1 MGLRFLRLIP
11 GVLSVLLAMA
21 AVMAAGDPASAAAKE
36 CSAEKRA
43 EILAAPRGKN
53 DRVLIDCSITLK
65 RGDVVT
71 KRLIFRGRQASG
83 VTFDCNGG
91 TIDGLRKATKKD
103 TIEIVS
109 QRRSRNGESIWIRPE
124 NVTIRNCTLKGS
136 VHVIGMGRNGQGRF
150 VKQSSFTRG
159 HTKRAQ
165 DAAPRNITLSNMTIE
180 AKDSRTPIYLGP
192 GATYFT
198 LENSVLSGQSNALG
212 VYLDAESAHNTF
224 RNNTFR
230 VKTDGRE
237 IIAVDGSADN
247 LFVGNRFSAL
257 QQGGIYIYRNCGEG
271 GTVRHLEPRRN
282 EIINNVFYYKDFS
295 GHNISIRNWTTG
307 SFNMT
312 GKVPA
317 VWIGSRGGMQP
328 WCGSDSKYPF
338 GSGKDNGDFA
348 RDTVVAQNQIVA
360 LSAKD
365 MIEVDDKPNTVFGNE
380 SVKEA
385 KKRASGCYVDN
396 GFPEPFIRDGE
407 TIRVMSRN
415 GKPVCTG
422 TAITCRDGVEVK
434 KKVAC
439 GKE

>member
-1 MGLRFLRLIP
+1 MREAFSRLVAVAI
-11 GVLSVLLAMA
+11 LL
-21 AVMAAGDPASAAAKE
+21 SAAAVFSGGPARAAAAE

-43 EILAAPRGKN
+43 EILAPARGK
-53 DRVLIDCSITLK
+53 DTDVLIDCSITLK
-65 RGDVVT
+65 PGDVVT
-71 KRLIFRGRQASG
+71 KRLIFRGKQASG
-83 VTFDCNGG
+83 VMFDCNGG
-91 TIDGLRKATKKD
+91 TIDGLRQKTKED

-109 QRRSRNGESIWIRPE
+109 QRRSRNGENTWIRPE

-150 VKQSSFTRG
+150 VKESSFTRG

-165 DAAPRNITLSNMTIE
+165 DAAPRNVTLSKMTIE

-198 LENSVLSGQSNALG
+198 LEDSVLSGQSNALG
-212 VYLDAESAHNTF
+212 VYLDAESAYNTF

-230 VKTDGRE
+230 VKTEGRE

-282 EIINNVFYYKDFS
+282 KIINNVFYYKDFS
-295 GHNISIRNWTTG
+295 GHTISIRNWTTG

-317 VWIGSRGGMQP
+317 VWVGSRGGMQP

-348 RDTVVAQNQIVA
+348 RDNVIAQNQVVE

-365 MIEVDDKPNTVFGNE
+365 MIEVDDKPNTVFDNE
-380 SVKEA
+380 SVKEV
-385 KKRASGCYVDN
+385 KKRASGCYVEN
-396 GFPEPFIRDGE
+396 GFPKPFIGDGE
-407 TIRVMSRN
+407 TIRVMNKN

-422 TAITCRDGVEVK
+422 TAFTCRDGIAVTT
-434 KKVAC
+434 KVTC